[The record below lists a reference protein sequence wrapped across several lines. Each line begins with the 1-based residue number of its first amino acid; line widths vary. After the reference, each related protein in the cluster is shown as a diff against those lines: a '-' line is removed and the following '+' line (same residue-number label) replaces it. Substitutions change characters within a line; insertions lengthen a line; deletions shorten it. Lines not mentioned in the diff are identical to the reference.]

1 MSHRIK
7 NVTLE
12 DGFALNPNRIYN
24 EEYFSTLP
32 HQHKEFNF
40 PSSAGNTDFT
50 IYQPANT
57 FLKEMYVVCTSAPT
71 LSSAGNVG
79 MSVSHGSSAAAVTS
93 GTVVL
98 GIGTNIINNH
108 TTMAVNSL
116 SKIFPDSEFTPSS
129 GASETSVGHSSTR
142 RLLAI
147 RVTTSQDAST
157 VGTFKVITVFANTDT
172 SVHQVNPIYT
182 LTGTGTPNV
191 SYDASNGYGGML
203 LTTSATNLH
212 QAIVHPNSS
221 SGHNALNSGIFK
233 TGSRLEF
240 QTSVIFPVVPGTL
253 DYSFCAGLKLTETPL
268 IATDDHQAMFIFGN
282 STALVGGSTLASTT
296 NFLFAY
302 SIGGTDYI
310 TDLGLPVVANREYHL
325 KFLMDKNR
333 KIKVFINGIQ
343 FGLTSTSGSMGT
355 TATNT
360 YDDSTALTT
369 NISLYPV
376 IGIQTTGAA
385 ESVVVN
391 YIKVSRDSKKVS
403 S

>member
-12 DGFALNPNRIYN
+12 DGFARNPNRIYN
-24 EEYFSTLP
+24 EEFFETLP
-32 HQHKEFNF
+32 HQHKEFSL
-40 PSSAGNTDFT
+40 PSSAGDTDFT
-50 IYQPANT
+50 LYQPANT
-57 FLKEMYVVCTSAPT
+57 FLKEMFVICTSAPT
-71 LSSAGNVG
+71 ITDGNVG
-79 MSVSHGSSAAAVTS
+79 ISVSHGETSAAIGS
-93 GTVVL
+93 GTLVKGVE
-98 GIGTNIINNH
+98 TNIINGH
-108 TTMAVNSL
+108 TTATINTLAKV
-116 SKIFPDSEFTPSS
+116 FPNDELTPS
-129 GASETSVGHSSTR
+129 ANNVETSIGHTTSR
-142 RLLAI
+142 RLLAC

-157 VGTFKVITVFANTDT
+157 AGTFKVIPVFGNTDT
-172 SVHQVNPIYT
+172 GIHYFNPIYT

-191 SYDASNGYGGML
+191 SYDTSNGYGGML

-221 SGHNALNSGIFK
+221 SGHNALNSGVFK

-253 DYSFCAGLKLTETPL
+253 DYSFLAGLKLTDTPL
-268 IATDDHQAMFIFGN
+268 VATDDNQAMFIFGN
-282 STALVGGSTLASTT
+282 STALVGASTLASTT

-325 KFLMDKNR
+325 KFSMDKNR

-360 YDDSTALTT
+360 YDESTALTT

-376 IGIQTTGAA
+376 VGIQTTGAA